1 MNYLYKTKEE
11 LINEL
16 QELQQK
22 LNSSSKTYETVV
34 NEAKHSMSAQRENSD
49 QFNQDSAYKE
59 NYFG

>member
-22 LNSSSKTYETVV
+22 LNSSNRTYDTAIT
-34 NEAKHSMSAQRENSD
+34 EAKHAIFAQSENSEVYE
-49 QFNQDSAYKE
+49 QGTTYKE